1 MKKRFVYLLGL
12 LLAFAC
18 GEPQKTSAEAE
29 PTTEVAVEEAN
40 QFEGEI
46 RAFESADSLGA
57 PPEDFVLFVGSSSIR
72 FWETLS
78 EDMAPLPVLNR
89 GFGGSTFEDLLYF
102 SDRIV
107 FNHQPSAVVVY
118 EGDNDIVSDEMSPEG
133 VLKQLQRFQAEMKAK
148 LPGVPL
154 YFLAVK
160 PSIARKQLLNKAQ
173 KTNELVQ
180 ALAASDDMLTYIDVA
195 SPMMTE
201 AGNIR
206 TDIFVED
213 SLHMNA
219 TGYALW
225 TEVVRQALLEE

>member
-1 MKKRFVYLLGL
+1 MKRRLFYLLVL

-18 GEPQKTSAEAE
+18 GEPQKTTEETE
-29 PTTEVAVEEAN
+29 PPSEVEVVEGN
-40 QFEGEI
+40 QFEEEI
-46 RAFESADSLGA
+46 RAFETADSLDT
-57 PPEDFVLFVGSSSIR
+57 PSEDFVLFVGSSSVR

-78 EDMAPLPVLNR
+78 EDMAPLSVLNR

-107 FNHQPSAVVVY
+107 FKYQPSAVVVY

-133 VLKQLQRFQAEMKAK
+133 VVKQLQRFQAEMKAK

-160 PSIARKQLLNKAQ
+160 PSIARKQLLGKAQ

-180 ALAASDDMLTYIDVA
+180 ALAAADDMLTYIDVA

-225 TEVVRQALLEE
+225 TEVVREALLEE

>member
-1 MKKRFVYLLGL
+1 MKKSFIYLLGL
-12 LLAFAC
+12 LFAFAC
-18 GEPQKTSAEAE
+18 GEPQKTTKETEQPS
-29 PTTEVAVEEAN
+29 EVAEVN
-40 QFEGEI
+40 QFEEEI
-46 RAFESADSLGA
+46 RAFETADSLDT
-57 PPEDFVLFVGSSSIR
+57 PSEDFVLFVGSSSVR

-78 EDMAPLPVLNR
+78 EDMAPLSVLNR

-107 FNHQPSAVVVY
+107 FKYQPSAVVVY

-133 VLKQLQRFQAEMKAK
+133 VVKQLQRFQAEMSAK

-160 PSIARKQLLNKAQ
+160 PSIARKQLLGKAQ

-180 ALAASDDMLTYIDVA
+180 ALAAADDMLTYIDVA

-225 TEVVRQALLEE
+225 TEVVREALLEE